1 MNKLIAFCGLD
12 CEKCDA
18 YIATKNNDQAL
29 REKTAK
35 LWSKLNNATILPEHI
50 NCEGCRMDGAKTVF
64 CSTMCEIRRC
74 AIGKGLESCGN
85 CPQMDVC
92 DKLAP
97 VLANNREARVN
108 LQKLVM
114 MQTERILLRPWRDS
128 DAEILYRWA
137 SDPEVGPRAGWPP
150 HKSVNESR
158 EIIRTLFSGEGMWA
172 VELKETNEPIGC
184 VGYLT
189 AGHSNLAIAEDE
201 CEVGYWIARP
211 YWGRGICTEAMRLVV
226 DYCFNVKEFS
236 TLWGDYFPENPA
248 SGKVMEHCG
257 FKDTG
262 RETVCPN
269 LVVGGDRPVKIMR
282 LVR

>member
-12 CEKCDA
+12 CGKCDA

-74 AIGKGLESCGN
+74 AIGKGCEICGD

-92 DKLAP
+92 DKLEP
-97 VLANNREARVN
+97 ILANNREASVN
-108 LQKLVM
+108 LQKPAM
-114 MQTERILLRPWRDS
+114 MQTERIILRPWRED
-128 DAEILYRWA
+128 DADVLYKWA
-137 SDPEVGPRAGWPP
+137 SDPEVGPRAGWSP
-150 HKSVNESR
+150 HKSVDESR
-158 EIIRTLFSGEGMWA
+158 EIIRTIFGGEGMWA
-172 VELKETNEPIGC
+172 VEFKETNEPIGC

-189 AGHSNLAIAEDE
+189 AAHSNLVLADDE

-211 YWGRGICTEAMRLVV
+211 YWGQGICTEAMKMVV